1 MAGLRLSSRRD
12 GGVRHAADAGGQ
24 GQPGGPPPGTG
35 PQVPN
40 PQKGNFAAAM
50 GIREPGMG
58 MGIDLPG
65 EPVAP

>member
-1 MAGLRLSSRRD
+1 M
-12 GGVRHAADAGGQ
+12 
-24 GQPGGPPPGTG
+24 
-35 PQVPN
+35 PN